1 MPVNHR
7 FREKDK
13 IKKELKKLEN
23 NFNLKFLIYPY
34 NFQYFFDNVK
44 SFGSKITSTKIL
56 GRIVIKCSREK
67 TPKGHQRWP

>member
-1 MPVNHR
+1 MPLNHI

-44 SFGSKITSTKIL
+44 VLVVKL
-56 GRIVIKCSREK
+56 HP
-67 TPKGHQRWP
+67 PKY